1 MRRSDLPAKTDHQ
14 TLKILACTLTKRRPN
29 MSLHLIIG
37 DKLYSSWSLRAALAL
52 DLTGASYTEE
62 LIKLNQPDTRARV
75 LKHSP
80 TGKVPLLKSEH
91 GTIADS
97 LAIAEYLAEQFPDA
111 GLWPKDTAAR
121 AQARS
126 ACAQMHSGFFAMR
139 GNMPFDLSHNA
150 PLVPTPPDVQ
160 AEIER
165 MLALWAECRAAAT
178 EAGPFLFGGATLADA
193 FFAPIAVRLRTYQ
206 VKLPEVDAAYVETI
220 YQWPAFKAWQ
230 KAGLEEVGQ

>member
-1 MRRSDLPAKTDHQ
+1 
-14 TLKILACTLTKRRPN
+14 

-37 DKLYSSWSLRAALAL
+37 DKLLSSWSLRAALAL
-52 DLTGASYTEE
+52 ELTGAPYTEE
-62 LIKLNQPDTRARV
+62 LVKLGKPDTRERL

-80 TGKVPLLKSEH
+80 TAKVPLLKTAR

-97 LAIAEYLAEQFPDA
+97 LAIAEYLAEQYPSEQ
-111 GLWPKDTAAR
+111 LWPTDIAAR

-139 GNMPFDLSHNA
+139 NHMPFNLSHDA
-150 PLVPTPPDVQ
+150 PLNPVPPEVKVDV
-160 AEIER
+160 ER

-178 EAGPFLFGGATLADA
+178 EEGPFLFGRVSLADA
-193 FFAPIAVRLRTYQ
+193 FFAPVAVRLRTYQ
-206 VKLPEVDAAYVETI
+206 VKLPAEDEAYVETV

-230 KAGLEEVGQ
+230 KAGLEELQS

>member
-1 MRRSDLPAKTDHQ
+1 
-14 TLKILACTLTKRRPN
+14 

-37 DKLYSSWSLRAALAL
+37 DKLHSSWSLRGALAL
-52 DLTGASYTEE
+52 DLSGAAYTEE
-62 LIKLNQPDTRARV
+62 LIKLGQPDTRERL

-80 TGKVPLLKSEH
+80 TGKVPLLKTEH

-97 LAIAEYLAEQFPDA
+97 LAIAEYLAEQFPEA

-126 ACAQMHSGFFAMR
+126 ACAQMHAGFFAMR
-139 GNMPFDLSHNA
+139 GNMPFDLSRDA
-150 PLVPTPPDVQ
+150 PLSQAPDDVQ
-160 AEIER
+160 ADIQR

-178 EAGPFLFGGATLADA
+178 DTGPFLFGGATLADA

-206 VKLPEVDAAYVETI
+206 VKLPAADEAYVETI

>member
-1 MRRSDLPAKTDHQ
+1 
-14 TLKILACTLTKRRPN
+14 
-29 MSLHLIIG
+29 MSYHLIIG
-37 DKLYSSWSLRAALAL
+37 DKLYSSWSLRGALAL
-52 DLTGASYTEE
+52 DLTGATYTEE
-62 LIKLNQPDTRARV
+62 LIKLNQPDTRERL

-80 TGKVPLLKSEH
+80 TAKVPLLKTAH
-91 GTIADS
+91 GSLADS

-111 GLWPKDTAAR
+111 GLWPKDVAAR

-139 GNMPFDLSHNA
+139 NHMPFDLSHDA
-150 PLVPTPPDVQ
+150 PLSPTPDDVQ
-160 AEIER
+160 ADIAR
-165 MLALWAECRAAAT
+165 MLALWAECRAVAT
-178 EAGPFLFGGATLADA
+178 GTGPFLFGGATLADA

-206 VKLPEVDAAYVETI
+206 VKLPPADETYINTI

>member
-1 MRRSDLPAKTDHQ
+1 
-14 TLKILACTLTKRRPN
+14 
-29 MSLHLIIG
+29 MSYHLIIG
-37 DKLYSSWSLRAALAL
+37 DKLYSSWSLRGALAL
-52 DLTGASYTEE
+52 DLTGAPYTEE
-62 LIKLNQPDTRARV
+62 LIKLNQPDTRERL

-80 TGKVPLLKSEH
+80 TAKVPLLKTAH
-91 GTIADS
+91 GTLADS

-111 GLWPKDTAAR
+111 GLWPKDVAAR

-139 GNMPFDLSHNA
+139 NHMPFDLSHDA
-150 PLVPTPPDVQ
+150 PLSPTPDDVQ
-160 AEIER
+160 ADIAR
-165 MLALWAECRAAAT
+165 MLALWAECRAVAT
-178 EAGPFLFGGATLADA
+178 GTGPFLFGGATLADA

-206 VKLPEVDAAYVETI
+206 VKLPPADETYINTI

>member
-1 MRRSDLPAKTDHQ
+1 
-14 TLKILACTLTKRRPN
+14 

-37 DKLYSSWSLRAALAL
+37 DKLLSSWSLRAALAL
-52 DLTGASYTEE
+52 ELTGAPYTEE
-62 LIKLNQPDTRARV
+62 LIKLGKPDTRERL

-80 TGKVPLLKSEH
+80 TGKVPLLTTAR

-97 LAIAEYLAEQFPDA
+97 LAIAEYLAEQFPSEQ
-111 GLWPKDTAAR
+111 LWPTDIAAR

-139 GNMPFDLSHNA
+139 NHMPFNLSHDA
-150 PLVPTPPDVQ
+150 PLNPVPPEVKVDV
-160 AEIER
+160 ER
-165 MLALWAECRAAAT
+165 MLALWAECRAVAT
-178 EAGPFLFGGATLADA
+178 EPGLFLFGRVSLADA

-206 VKLPEVDAAYVETI
+206 VKLPTEDEAYVETV

-230 KAGLEEVGQ
+230 KAGLEELQS

>member
-1 MRRSDLPAKTDHQ
+1 
-14 TLKILACTLTKRRPN
+14 

-37 DKLYSSWSLRAALAL
+37 DKLLSSWSLRAALAL
-52 DLTGASYTEE
+52 ELTGAPYTEE
-62 LIKLNQPDTRARV
+62 LIKLGKPDTRERL

-80 TGKVPLLKSEH
+80 TGKVPLLTTAR

-97 LAIAEYLAEQFPDA
+97 LAIAEYLAEQFPSEQ
-111 GLWPKDTAAR
+111 LWPTDIAAR

-139 GNMPFDLSHNA
+139 NHMPFNLSHDA
-150 PLVPTPPDVQ
+150 PLNPVPPEVKVDV
-160 AEIER
+160 ER
-165 MLALWAECRAAAT
+165 MLALWAECRAVAT
-178 EAGPFLFGGATLADA
+178 EAGPFLFGRVSLADA

-206 VKLPEVDAAYVETI
+206 VKLPAEDEAYVETV

-230 KAGLEEVGQ
+230 KAGLEELQS

>member
-1 MRRSDLPAKTDHQ
+1 
-14 TLKILACTLTKRRPN
+14 

-37 DKLYSSWSLRAALAL
+37 DKLLSSWSLRGALAL
-52 DLTGASYTEE
+52 DLTGAAYTEE
-62 LIKLNQPDTRARV
+62 LIKLGQPDTRERL

-80 TGKVPLLKSEH
+80 TGKVPLLKTEH

-97 LAIAEYLAEQFPDA
+97 LAIAEYLAEQFPNA

-126 ACAQMHSGFFAMR
+126 ACAQMHAGFFAMR
-139 GNMPFDLSHNA
+139 GNMPFDLSRDA
-150 PLVPTPPDVQ
+150 PLVPTPEDVQ
-160 AEIER
+160 ADIQR
-165 MLALWAECRAAAT
+165 MLALWAECRAVAT
-178 EAGPFLFGGATLADA
+178 DTGPFLFGGATLADA

-206 VKLPEVDAAYVETI
+206 VKLPAADEAYVEAI

-230 KAGLEEVGQ
+230 KAGLEEVGR

>member
-1 MRRSDLPAKTDHQ
+1 
-14 TLKILACTLTKRRPN
+14 

-37 DKLYSSWSLRAALAL
+37 DKLLSSWSLRAALAL
-52 DLTGASYTEE
+52 ELTGAPYTEE
-62 LIKLNQPDTRARV
+62 LIKLGKPDTRERL

-80 TGKVPLLKSEH
+80 TGKVPLLTTAR

-97 LAIAEYLAEQFPDA
+97 LAIAEYLAEQFPSEQ
-111 GLWPKDTAAR
+111 LWPTDIAAR

-139 GNMPFDLSHNA
+139 NHMPFNLSHDA
-150 PLVPTPPDVQ
+150 PLNPVPPEVKVDV
-160 AEIER
+160 ER

-178 EAGPFLFGGATLADA
+178 EAGPFLFGRVSLADA

-206 VKLPEVDAAYVETI
+206 VKLPTEDEAYVETV

-230 KAGLEEVGQ
+230 EAGLEELQS

>member
-1 MRRSDLPAKTDHQ
+1 
-14 TLKILACTLTKRRPN
+14 
-29 MSLHLIIG
+29 MSYHLIIG

-52 DLTGASYTEE
+52 ELAGADYTEE
-62 LIKLNQPDTRARV
+62 LIKLNQPDTRQLI

-80 TGKVPLLKSEH
+80 TGKVPLLKTGH

-97 LAIAEYLAEQFPDA
+97 LAIAEYLVERFPEAD
-111 GLWPKDTAAR
+111 LWPRDIAAR

-139 GNMPFDLSHNA
+139 GNLPFDLSRDA
-150 PLVPTPPDVQ
+150 PLSPMPPEVQ
-160 AEIER
+160 TDIER

-178 EAGPFLFGGATLADA
+178 EPGPFLFGRVSLADA

-206 VKLPEVDAAYVETI
+206 VALPAVDAAYVETI

-230 KAGLEEVGQ
+230 KAGLEEIVR

>member
-1 MRRSDLPAKTDHQ
+1 
-14 TLKILACTLTKRRPN
+14 

-37 DKLYSSWSLRAALAL
+37 DKLYSSWSLRGALAL
-52 DLTGASYTEE
+52 ELAGATYTEE
-62 LIKLNQPDTRARV
+62 LIKLNQPDTRERL

-80 TGKVPLLKSEH
+80 TAKVPLLKTEH

-111 GLWPKDTAAR
+111 QLWPADVAAR

-139 GNMPFDLSHNA
+139 GNMPFDLSHDA
-150 PLVPTPPDVQ
+150 PLTPMPAEVQ
-160 AEIER
+160 TDIDR
-165 MLALWAECRAAAT
+165 MQALWAECRAAASDS
-178 EAGPFLFGGATLADA
+178 GPFLFGRATLADA

-206 VKLPEVDAAYVETI
+206 VDVSGEDQAYINTI
-220 YQWPAFKAWQ
+220 YQWSAFKAWQ
-230 KAGLEEVGQ
+230 QAGLQEVGQ

>member
-1 MRRSDLPAKTDHQ
+1 
-14 TLKILACTLTKRRPN
+14 

-37 DKLYSSWSLRAALAL
+37 DKLLSSWSLRGALAL
-52 DLTGASYTEE
+52 DLTGAAYTEE
-62 LIKLNQPDTRARV
+62 LIKLGQPDTRERL

-80 TGKVPLLKSEH
+80 TGKVPLLKTEH

-126 ACAQMHSGFFAMR
+126 ACAQMHAGFFAMR
-139 GNMPFDLSHNA
+139 GNMPFDLSRDA
-150 PLVPTPPDVQ
+150 PLSPMPADVQ
-160 AEIER
+160 ADIER

-178 EAGPFLFGGATLADA
+178 ETGPYLFGRVDPGRCVLRADCRTPA
-193 FFAPIAVRLRTYQ
+193 HLSGEIAGSGRSLRRNRSTNGR
-206 VKLPEVDAAYVETI
+206 PSRPGRRPD
-220 YQWPAFKAWQ
+220 WRS
-230 KAGLEEVGQ
+230 GQ

>member
-1 MRRSDLPAKTDHQ
+1 
-14 TLKILACTLTKRRPN
+14 
-29 MSLHLIIG
+29 MSFHLIIG

-52 DLTGASYTEE
+52 ELAGADYTEE
-62 LIKLNQPDTRARV
+62 LIKLNQPDTRQLI

-80 TGKVPLLKSEH
+80 TGKVPLLKTGH

-97 LAIAEYLAEQFPDA
+97 LAIAEYLVERFPEAD
-111 GLWPKDTAAR
+111 LWPRDIAAR

-139 GNMPFDLSHNA
+139 GNLPFDLSRDA
-150 PLVPTPPDVQ
+150 PLSPMPPEAQ
-160 AEIER
+160 ADIER

-178 EAGPFLFGGATLADA
+178 EPGPFLFGRVSLADA

-206 VKLPEVDAAYVETI
+206 VALPAVDAAYVETI

-230 KAGLEEVGQ
+230 KAGLEEIVR